1 LRQSDLRLS
10 RKRSKFSKKAPKLG
24 AFFFFVRVAYQ
35 KTLDFYAKVNVE
47 PGGEAWLNQQGP
59 STWRFQVNKAELI
72 DLVAERADISK
83 KDATAAVDAIFDGIK
98 SAVAK
103 GDKVSLSGFGIFEK
117 SDRAA
122 RTGRNP
128 QTGAPVTIA
137 ATSVPKFRAGAEFK
151 KHVSGK

>member
-1 LRQSDLRLS
+1 M
-10 RKRSKFSKKAPKLG
+10 
-24 AFFFFVRVAYQ
+24 
-35 KTLDFYAKVNVE
+35 
-47 PGGEAWLNQQGP
+47 
-59 STWRFQVNKAELI
+59 NKAELI
-72 DLVAERADISK
+72 DLVADKTGLAK
-83 KDATAAVDAIFDGIK
+83 KDATNAVDTILDGIK
-98 SAVAK
+98 NAVAK

-151 KHVSGK
+151 KHVAGK